1 MLWRNKKIFLTGHT
15 GFKGS
20 WLSLWLQSLGAR
32 VTGYSLEPPSS
43 PNLFEAASIAS
54 GMHSIIGNVC
64 DVSHLKRAMGEA
76 EPEIVFHMAAQSL
89 VRASYQDPI
98 LTYQTNVMGT

>member
-1 MLWRNKKIFLTGHT
+1 MFWRNKKIFLTGHT

-20 WLSLWLQSLGAR
+20 WLSLWLQSLGAN
-32 VTGYSLEPPSS
+32 VTGYSLEPPTS
-43 PNLFEAASIAS
+43 PNLFEAASIAL
-54 GMHSIIGNVC
+54 GMHSITGNVC
-64 DVSHLKRAMGEA
+64 DLSHLKRVMGEA

-98 LTYQTNVMGT
+98 LTYQT